1 LSSITMTNKSRLTVG
16 QLVIYALLIIG
27 SLFYLYPLFWLLI
40 NSLKQTP
47 EIFSNP
53 WALPERWI
61 WENYP
66 DAWTTGNVSRYVVNS
81 IILTGTSLVVVLL
94 LSSMAAFALTQLK
107 WKLSK
112 LTLLYFLIGFM
123 VPVHATLIPLFVY
136 FTRFNLVDSQ
146 LGLGLIYSSFGLP
159 LAVLVLC
166 GFLSAIPR
174 ELLEAAVIDGS
185 SVYGLYWRI
194 VLPVSK
200 PALMTVTIL
209 SFVAVWNELLLALIF
224 LTDQSKFTLPVGLTR
239 FSDLYVTDYAPMFA
253 AIVIATIPT
262 LILFAIFNKRV
273 LAGMAEG
280 AIKG

>member
-1 LSSITMTNKSRLTVG
+1 MKSSLSIKSRITPG
-16 QLVIYALLIIG
+16 QVSIYAFLIIG
-27 SLFYLYPLFWLLI
+27 SLFYLYPMFWLVI
-40 NSLKQTP
+40 NSLKETP

-53 WALPERWI
+53 WALPERWV

-66 DAWTTGNVSRYVVNS
+66 SAWTTGNVSTYVLNS
-81 IILTGTSLVVVLL
+81 VLLTGASLIVVLV
-94 LSSMAAFALTQLK
+94 LSSMAAFALTKLK
-107 WKLSK
+107 WKASK

-146 LGLGLIYSSFGLP
+146 FGLGLIYCSFSLP
-159 LAVLVLC
+159 IAVLVLC
-166 GFLSAIPR
+166 GFLSAIPK
-174 ELLEAAVIDGS
+174 ELMEAAVIDGS
-185 SVYGLYWRI
+185 SVYGLFWRI

-209 SFVAVWNELLLALIF
+209 SFVAIWNELLLALIF

-239 FSDLYVTDYAPMFA
+239 FSDLYVTDFAPLFA